1 MNISIVVVTHNR
13 VTALCELLESI
24 AKQSV
29 EPFEVIIVNDAG
41 ESVDFVERLYSE
53 PSDQSY
59 TSERK
64 REACKSEKYRGERS
78 FRRRYYAV

>member
-29 EPFEVIIVNDAG
+29 EPFEVIIVNVTVIVHSKQG
-41 ESVDFVERLYSE
+41 SL
-53 PSDQSY
+53 
-59 TSERK
+59 
-64 REACKSEKYRGERS
+64 
-78 FRRRYYAV
+78 